1 MIALLLT
8 GTLFLSSA
16 ESFES
21 CDIVAPE
28 YCSVIWWN

>member
-1 MIALLLT
+1 MLALMLTSTLL
-8 GTLFLSSA
+8 FSSP